1 MPKINLPRKAQIA
14 FLNLRIAFLRKT
26 MSREGGITDQW
37 KRMARN
43 QALLIRQRN
52 DLMTAAEV
60 RKLERDRGLV

>member
-37 KRMARN
+37 KLMARN
-43 QALLIRQRN
+43 QAALIRQRN
-52 DLMTAAEV
+52 ALLTTNEL
-60 RKLERDRGLV
+60 RKIERDRGLV